1 MTINAIIM
9 PAHETPLESSNLKA
23 HIQPNTLEMSP
34 EAMRQLGYAAV
45 DMLVDQLV
53 NLPEQSPIQQA
64 SRASMDFLLHEPL
77 PEEPGDPMTVLK
89 YVDASIL
96 AKTSKT
102 NHSRFF
108 SFVPSPSNY
117 VSAVADFIASG
128 YNVFS
133 GAWAASPG
141 AAELELLTV
150 NWLLKLF
157 GFPVKEG
164 GGLFVSGGSMA
175 NLIGLS
181 AARTVKLNNELA
193 NAVMYCSDQTH
204 SSVTRA
210 MLVLGFKKEQIR
222 TIPCDE
228 YYRLPLAKL
237 RLAIEEDLVNGLTP
251 FCVVANAGTTNTGAV
266 DPLDQIAL
274 MCRQYQLWFHVD
286 GAYGAAAVL
295 TEDGK
300 RQLDGIE
307 LADSLAVDPHKWL
320 FQPYEIGC
328 VLVRNH
334 EWLSGTYRM
343 NPEYLRD
350 IHSDGE
356 EVNFYDYGIQLTRRF
371 RALKFYMSLKT
382 FGLNGFR
389 QAVSRGMA
397 LASYLE
403 TQAAKLPN
411 WEIVA
416 PACLGVVSIRFN
428 PKTTG
433 RKLTEKQLNQL
444 NLSISEAIHNDGY
457 AMVVTT
463 ILNGLKVLRFCPIN
477 PRTTEAEIDETL
489 SRLNRYACE
498 LLDELKELSV

>member
-1 MTINAIIM
+1 M
-9 PAHETPLESSNLKA
+9 PSSQHPPLSIAQDVL
-23 HIQPNTLEMSP
+23 PNTLDLSP

-45 DMLVDQLV
+45 DQLV
-53 NLPEQSPIQQA
+53 HDLTRLSSESPIQQA
-64 SRASMDFLLHEPL
+64 TRASMDFLLHEPL
-77 PEEPGDPMTVLK
+77 PEDPSDPMAVLD
-89 YVDASIL
+89 YVNTNVL

-102 NHSRFF
+102 NHNRFF

-117 VSAVADFIASG
+117 VSAVADFLASG

-133 GAWAASPG
+133 GAWSASPG

-181 AARTVKLNNELA
+181 AARTVKLNNVLT
-193 NAVMYCSDQTH
+193 NAIMYCSDQTH
-204 SSVTRA
+204 SSVVRA
-210 MLVLGFKKEQIR
+210 MLVLGFTKDHVR
-222 TIPCDE
+222 LIPSDDDF
-228 YYRLPLAKL
+228 RLPVDALKT
-237 RLAIEEDLVNGLTP
+237 AIETDLANGLTP
-251 FCVVANAGTTNTGAV
+251 FCVVGNAGTTNTGAV
-266 DPLDQIAL
+266 DPLNQLAL
-274 MCRQYQLWFHVD
+274 LCRQFDLWFHVD
-286 GAYGAAAVL
+286 GAYGGAAVL
-295 TEDGK
+295 TDAGK

-350 IHSDGE
+350 IESNGE
-356 EVNFYDYGIQLTRRF
+356 EINFYDYGIQLTRRF

-382 FGLNGFR
+382 FGLKGFR
-389 QAVSRGMA
+389 AAIERGVE
-397 LASYLE
+397 LAHYLE
-403 TQAAKLPN
+403 VQAKQSPE
-411 WEIVA
+411 WEIIA
-416 PACLGVVSIRFN
+416 PACLGVVSIRYN
-428 PKTTG
+428 PNLAGNHT
-433 RKLTEKQLNQL
+433 LTDDELNQL
-444 NLSISEAIHNDGY
+444 NQQLSEGLLADGY

-463 ILNGLKVLRFCPIN
+463 ILRGQKVLRFCTIN
-477 PRTTEAEIDETL
+477 PRTTEADIDATL
-489 SRLNRYACE
+489 AKLSILGKG
-498 LLDELKELSV
+498 LLANHPTT